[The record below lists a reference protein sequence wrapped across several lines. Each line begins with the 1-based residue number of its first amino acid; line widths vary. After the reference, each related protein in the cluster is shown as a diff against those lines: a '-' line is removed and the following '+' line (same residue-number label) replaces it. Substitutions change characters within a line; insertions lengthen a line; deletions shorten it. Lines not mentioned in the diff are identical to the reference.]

1 MGTLLVTLLAMLLVV
16 TIMSVGVIFGRKP
29 IKGSCG
35 GVGQALGEEDYV
47 CELCGNDES
56 KCEELQQQSVVE
68 ADKDLA
74 YDASADRDK
83 KAKDKNAQ

>member
-1 MGTLLVTLLAMLLVV
+1 MGTLLVTLLAMLAVV
-16 TIMSVGVIFGRKP
+16 AIMSVGVMFGRKP

-56 KCEELQQQSVVE
+56 KCEELQEQGVVKAE
-68 ADKDLA
+68 QNLA
-74 YDASADRDK
+74 YEASTERNERTDSR
-83 KAKDKNAQ
+83 